1 MKVKKPIAF
10 LLALVTLITTLVATF
25 PVTAM
30 AAEARAGK
38 TAKLT
43 VGSYIYYGDQGMYTT
58 RFTVEGN
65 EGYCA
70 NPVKGTPAG
79 GTYTKITNFTDR
91 MPSVQRYGNGDYYKA
106 CVDAVLWFGYGG
118 PVQTKQATTTTP
130 IKWPATYYNGAK
142 WTADKYRAMTHV
154 MLAFYYEGN
163 ADRAL
168 AYTSPD
174 FKAWCYENIMG
185 RKDGKWA
192 NEDAPMYQIVHRRTE
207 VPSNF
212 HTYVLSTNPNNQDI
226 AGFNY
231 NPGEMT
237 LKKVSANP
245 TLTNGN
251 KNYSLKGASYTIFK
265 KDGTK
270 VKTIT
275 CNNEEGTFD
284 PVTLDAGEYYLLE
297 REAPKGFKKDTKKH
311 AFTMTNKDQTVTVK
325 DEPIEQGQGI
335 RKVSTNPNLTD
346 GNPNYSLEGAVY
358 AVYNKKT
365 NKKINEITSGKN
377 GKFPKLK
384 LDPGDYY
391 LKETKAPKGFQLSKD
406 PVYFTVEAGKDLN
419 LELEDKP
426 LDDPIEIFL
435 IKVDGKTGKEYPQ
448 GGGQLAYAEFTVT
461 YYDGM
466 YDSLKDLE
474 GVSPSA
480 TWNLRTDE
488 NGEIN
493 FRNEDCFVSGDAL
506 FRAANGKPTIPVGTI
521 TIQETK
527 APVGYQRDTST
538 KLLKITGESE
548 DNKVGFTAI
557 KFDNEVIAGG
567 VKVYKYDLE
576 LGKNTPQG
584 DAILS
589 GARFQIENTSANP
602 VKVNGKE
609 YGNGEVVD
617 IIETNEQGIAETPA
631 NWLPFGTY
639 HIREILPPTGYLN
652 TGIIEADFMIS
663 ENGQVVVITDDQA
676 IQNNVIRGGV
686 KLQKRDFETKEDK
699 PQGSATLQ
707 GAVFEIVN
715 KSANPVL
722 VEGTLYQVNDVVKT
736 ITTGPDGS
744 WTSAADLLPYGT
756 YLVREVQPSEGY
768 LLEGILERTF
778 QIRENGVIVDMTGVD
793 QSIQD
798 QVKRGDLKFVKIEDG
813 TDRRMANIPFKI
825 TSKTTGE
832 SHVIVT
838 DENGYIS
845 TESAWVS
852 HFQDTN
858 KAVDWEDGFWFGLES
873 VIRDDKGALIYDYYT
888 IDELPCENNKDKKLL
903 TGIDL
908 RISID
913 GYTVEMGTL
922 TNDPI
927 TLETTAVDKKTGSHG
942 SNPIKDTTIVD
953 TVKYSNVNIG
963 DTYTIKGRIVHK
975 ANGQT
980 VVVDGR
986 EVTAE
991 KTFKAEKEVG
1001 YIDLSFT
1008 FDAREVGYE
1017 TVVVFEELYCNGE
1030 LVASHCDPDDPDQ
1043 TIVFNPDAE
1052 ISTKAVD
1059 FLTGENK
1066 GVTRDNVTIVD
1077 TVSYDHLVPWREYI
1091 VKGYVVDKTT
1101 GDVLIAGN
1109 QQVAQEITFT
1119 AQNAKGTVDVT
1130 FRFDGSNL
1138 VDKQNLV
1145 VYEELYW
1152 QDQKL
1157 GEHKDMNDPAQT
1169 VTFTDVLL
1177 QTSAVDALTQTNVG
1191 NTRTDTEIFDTV
1203 TYRGLTPGKFYTI
1216 KGKLMSKDTG
1226 KPLLIDDKEVTDEL
1240 TFLADQENGTT
1251 MMKFTFDSTKM
1262 KESEVVVYE
1271 ELYYNNE
1278 KIASHEDLYDASQ
1291 TVRYSELKI
1300 GTKAKNGLTGTNIA
1314 YSLENETITDTVTY
1328 AGLTPGATYTV
1339 KGILMDVD
1347 KKEAVEINGE
1357 QLTAEA
1363 TFVPTT
1369 ESGTVDVTFQNINGT
1384 KLAGMKTVVFET
1396 MYRDGKEISS
1406 HKDYKDKDQQMEFR
1420 KITLKTSAMDKDTDE
1435 FYQKNHV
1442 GIVRKDAT
1450 IQDTVSYTGL
1460 VTGEKYTLKGILMD
1474 KTTGK
1479 PVEINGKQI
1488 TAEKEFEATESSA
1501 DKPAKVSLDFVFDST
1516 SLDHSTVV
1524 VFETLYF
1531 KGTEIAN
1538 HKDIDDIDQTIRF
1551 DTKGIMT
1558 TAKDRDTDSHEAVI
1572 SEATTIVDTIAYF
1585 GLEPGET
1592 YTLKGVLMDKETG
1605 RALKVDDKIITADK
1619 EFVAAGTY
1627 GYVDVSFTFD
1637 SMELADKEIVVFEK
1651 LYYKGDEI
1659 TNHEDLKDVSQ
1670 TVHFRKIELKTT
1682 AVDKDYNDH
1691 VAPIGKKVTIV
1702 DTVAY
1707 KGLRPGTEYT
1717 LKGVLMDKD
1726 TGKVL
1731 TVNGQEVTAEAKFT
1745 PQERDGSTKLEFT
1758 FDSSELANKALVVF
1772 EKIYKADREIA
1783 SHEDLTDD
1791 DQTVTY
1797 QPLTL
1802 KTTATDKETGS
1813 HETIVGN
1820 PVTITDTVEYTELRV
1835 GREYTVQGKLMDKE
1849 TGEPLLIDGKEITA
1863 EKTFTAKEKAGS
1875 VKLTF
1880 KFNAAGLDNKHL
1892 VAFEKLLEDGTVIG
1906 THEDLEDEDQ
1916 TVVITPVTLQTTAT
1930 DKASGEHEMTTSD
1943 KMVIVD
1949 KVKYNGLRK
1958 GREYTVKGILMD
1970 KKTGEAIKVNGQEI
1984 TSEKTFT
1991 AKDTKGAVNVTFKFN
2006 GSDMDSVDAV
2016 VFETLYEGESVIA
2029 SHEDLEDEEQTVSIK
2044 TEEPN
2049 IPGNNG
2055 NVQTG
2060 DIGTKFILPACIGGG
2075 AALILAGIAA
2085 VILFYKKKKNK
2096 EQ

>member
-1 MKVKKPIAF
+1 MKVKKPIAT
-10 LLALVTLITTLVATF
+10 LLALVTLVTTLVATF
-25 PVTAM
+25 PVTTM
-30 AAEARAGK
+30 AAEVKASK
-38 TAKLT
+38 TAELK
-43 VGSYIYYGDQGMYTT
+43 VGRYIYYGDQGMYTT
-58 RFTVEGN
+58 QFTIEGK
-65 EGYCA
+65 EAYCA
-70 NPVKGTPAG
+70 NPVKGTPNN
-79 GTYTKITNFTDR
+79 GTYTKVTNFASR
-91 MPSVQRYGNGDYYKA
+91 MPSVQRYGNDKADYYKA

-118 PVQTKQATTTTP
+118 PGFDKSMWP
-130 IKWPATYYNGAK
+130 SKWYDGTG
-142 WTADKYRAMTHV
+142 WTADRYRAMTHV

-163 ADRAL
+163 SDRAL
-168 AYTSPD
+168 SGTSTD
-174 FKAWCYENIMG
+174 FKNWCYKTIMG
-185 RKDGKWA
+185 RKDGAFYDKYSS
-192 NEDAPMYQIVHRRTE
+192 APMYQIVQRRSE
-207 VPSNF
+207 VPGTF
-212 HTYVLSTNPNNQDI
+212 QTYVLNTNPNNQDI
-226 AGFNY
+226 AGFSY
-231 NPGEMT
+231 DVHDFT
-237 LKKVSANP
+237 VKKVSANP
-245 TLTNGN
+245 DVTKGN
-251 KNYSLKGASYTIFK
+251 KNYSLKGAVYSIHR
-265 KDGTK
+265 KDDDKK

-275 CNNEEGTFD
+275 CDNEDGIFD
-284 PVTLDAGEYYLLE
+284 AVPLSKGDYYLKERTAPTGYKLDNKKYYFTIADKDVTL
-297 REAPKGFKKDTKKH
+297 
-311 AFTMTNKDQTVTVK
+311 TVK
-325 DEPIEQGQGI
+325 DEPIQQGQGF

-346 GNPNYSLEGAVY
+346 NNPNYSLEGAVY
-358 AVYNKKT
+358 TIYKKSDNKAVK
-365 NKKINEITSGKN
+365 EIKSDKG
-377 GKFPKLK
+377 GAFPQLN
-384 LDPGDYY
+384 LDPGNYY
-391 LKETKAPKGFQLSKD
+391 LKEKTAPKGFQLSNKIIE
-406 PVYFTVEAGKDLN
+406 FTVKAGEN
-419 LELEDKP
+419 LELLLEDKP
-426 LDDPIEIFL
+426 IEDPINIFL
-435 IKVDGKTGKEYPQ
+435 VKYDLKTGKRIPQ
-448 GGGQLAYAEFTVT
+448 GGGQLAHAEFAVT
-461 YYDGM
+461 YYDGD
-466 YDSLKDLE
+466 YELENLKDVTPTASWVLK
-474 GVSPSA
+474 
-480 TWNLRTDE
+480 TDE
-488 NGEIN
+488 DGEIDL
-493 FRNEDCFVSGDAL
+493 RNEDCFVSGDAL
-506 FRAANGKPTIPVGTI
+506 FRDGNGDPTIPVGTV
-521 TIQETK
+521 TIQEIK
-527 APVGYQRDTST
+527 APVGYQLDPNV
-538 KLLKITGESE
+538 KLIHITGNSK
-548 DNKVGFTAI
+548 DNTKTFDAI
-557 KFDNEVIAGG
+557 KFSNDVIRGG

-602 VKVNGKE
+602 VMVNGKE

-942 SNPIKDTTIVD
+942 SNPVKDTTIVD

-1109 QQVAQEITFT
+1109 QQVTQEITFT

-1300 GTKAKNGLTGTNIA
+1300 GTKAKNGLTRTNIA

-1347 KKEAVEINGE
+1347 KKEPVEINGE

-1501 DKPAKVSLDFVFDST
+1501 DKPAKASLDFVFDST

-1605 RALKVDDKIITADK
+1605 RELKVDDKIITADK

-1717 LKGVLMDKD
+1717 LKGTLMDKD

-1892 VAFEKLLEDGTVIG
+1892 VAFEKLLEDGAVIG

-2029 SHEDLEDEEQTVSIK
+2029 SHEDLEDEAQTVSIK
-2044 TEEPN
+2044 TEELD

-2060 DIGTKFILPACIGGG
+2060 DVGTKFILPACIGGG